1 MKYAML
7 MIINES
13 RVEMETFA
21 IFLRGINV
29 NGINIKMEEL
39 AKVLES
45 LKYQKVKTIL
55 ATGNVILT
63 TSEKE
68 LSYEDHKLRI
78 EDKLST
84 HFGYEANIFIKS
96 KEQII
101 QIIEESKKHE
111 VPEGF
116 HHYLLISNDI
126 SLGQQLK
133 VLFEQCSK
141 EEKEQLILGEQGIY
155 WIVPK
160 GNTLKSDFGNKVLG
174 KKEFKS
180 KLTSRTMN
188 TVQKILANL

>member
-1 MKYAML
+1 
-7 MIINES
+7 
-13 RVEMETFA
+13 MEAFT

-39 AKVLES
+39 KKVLES
-45 LKYQKVKTIL
+45 MNYQRVKTIL
-55 ATGNVILT
+55 ATGNVVLT
-63 TSEKE
+63 TVEE
-68 LSYEDHKLRI
+68 LTYEEHKAQI

-84 HFGYEANIFIKS
+84 HFGYEANIFVKS
-96 KEQII
+96 KVQISN
-101 QIIEESKKHE
+101 IIEEAKKHE

-116 HHYLLISNDI
+116 HHYLLISNDK

-133 VLFEQCSK
+133 LLFEQCSK
-141 EEKEQLILGEQGIY
+141 EEQEQLILGEQGIY

-174 KKEFKS
+174 KKEFKT

-188 TVQKILANL
+188 TIQKLQAHL